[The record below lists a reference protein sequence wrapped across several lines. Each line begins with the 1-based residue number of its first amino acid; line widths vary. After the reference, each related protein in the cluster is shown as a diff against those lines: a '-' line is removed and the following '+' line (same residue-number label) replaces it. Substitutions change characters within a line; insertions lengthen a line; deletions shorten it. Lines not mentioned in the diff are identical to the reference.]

1 MAPARVEW
9 RERVGRAHG
18 VPPLANREVLLHVRV
33 VFVTRLSVAPNL
45 IAVAGPLKGAAFPL
59 TDANFSIGREPSS
72 KLWLNDAQISRSHCV
87 IRSEAGEFR
96 ISDLGSRNCT
106 FVNGVPVKERALQ
119 DGDTIAIGG
128 HRFVFVLHLQELPAA
143 APDTVQLDEVEW
155 VADATIALPIQQVRY
170 LQPNL
175 QEALPATA
183 RAARDVEVLL
193 KVGTLVNS
201 SPSLDALQRSLL
213 QAIFEVVPAEHA
225 AILLVGKGPDDFASL
240 VGWSRLEG
248 SAGPVSVSRTIVGRV
263 LREGVA
269 ILANDLLENPAL
281 GGARSLMVGRI
292 ASVLCVPLVAFE
304 KVLGAIYLDARE
316 AGARFEDADLR
327 LLAGIAAV
335 SALAVKNVTH
345 LERLEDE
352 NQRLRED
359 DQLRH
364 DIVGGSPQILR
375 IHERIAKLA
384 PTDSTVLIR
393 GESGTGK
400 ELVAR
405 AIHRGS
411 PRASRPFAAINC
423 AALTETLLESEL
435 FGHEKG
441 AFTGA
446 IAQKKGKLEAA
457 DGGTVFL
464 DEVGELAPA
473 LQTKLLRVLQEH
485 EFERVGGTRPVK
497 VDLRLLAATNRDLEE
512 AIQSGGFRKDLYYR
526 LNVVT
531 LTMPSLRERPEDIPL
546 LVGYFIAR
554 HSEKAKRRVIGLSVE
569 ARTCLLAYDWPGN
582 VRELENAIERAVV
595 LGSTDLILPEDLP
608 EAVLETLPSSGVPSQ
623 NYYEAVKETKRR
635 LILEALEE
643 ASGSYTEAAR
653 ILGMGD
659 TYLHRL
665 IKNLDLTSMV
675 KKGTPP

>member
-1 MAPARVEW
+1 MR
-9 RERVGRAHG
+9 G
-18 VPPLANREVLLHVRV
+18 
-33 VFVTRLSVAPNL
+33 LSVPPNL
-45 IAVAGPLKGAAFPL
+45 IAVAGPLSGTAFPL
-59 TDANFSIGREPSS
+59 TGTDFSIGREPSNR
-72 KLWLNDAQISRSHCV
+72 LWLNDPQISRNHCV
-87 IRSEAGEFR
+87 VRTESGEFR

-106 FVNGVPVKERALQ
+106 FVNGVPVKDQVLH
-119 DGDTIAIGG
+119 DGDSIAIAS
-128 HRFVFVLHLQELPAA
+128 HRFVFVLQDAERPRAV
-143 APDTVQLDEVEW
+143 PDTVQLDDVDW
-155 VADATIALPIQQVRY
+155 VAQTTVTLPIQDVHY
-170 LQPNL
+170 LPTKL
-175 QEALPATA
+175 QEPPTAA
-183 RAARDVEVLL
+183 RAARDLDVLL

-225 AILLVGKGPDDFASL
+225 AILLVGNSPDEFASL

-248 SAGPVSVSRTIVGRV
+248 SAGPIGVSRTIVGRV
-263 LREGVA
+263 LREGIA
-269 ILANDLLENPAL
+269 ILANDLLENPVL
-281 GGARSLMVGRI
+281 GGARSLVVARI
-292 ASVLCVPLVAFE
+292 ESVLCVPLVAFE

-316 AGARFEDADLR
+316 PGARFEDADLR
-327 LLAGIAAV
+327 LLAAIAAV

-345 LERLEDE
+345 LEQLQDE

-359 DQLRH
+359 DHVRH

-464 DEVGELAPA
+464 DEIGELAPA

-512 AIQSGGFRKDLYYR
+512 AIGSGSFRKDLYYR

-531 LTMPSLRERPEDIPL
+531 LTMPALRERREDIPL
-546 LVGYFIAR
+546 LAGYFIAR
-554 HSEKAKRRVIGLSVE
+554 HSERAKRRVIGLSVE

-608 EAVLETLPSSGVPSQ
+608 EAVLETLPPGLPSR
-623 NYYEAVKETKRR
+623 NYYEAVKEAKKQ
-635 LILEALEE
+635 LILKALEE
-643 ASGSYTEAAR
+643 SGGGYTEAAKL
-653 ILGMGD
+653 LGMGVN
-659 TYLHRL
+659 YLHRL
-665 IKNLDLTSMV
+665 IKNLDLKPIL
-675 KKGTPP
+675 KKGTAS